1 MSFEDLADAFR
12 QARRED
18 MVAVTYEVAQNPAKP
33 PQKCEKCDE
42 PDFRESIIDSKET
55 HLCKLRLQSQSI
67 AEIVVT
73 LIA

>member
-33 PQKCEKCDE
+33 PQKCDV
-42 PDFRESIIDSKET
+42 PDFCESKVGSKET
-55 HLCKLRLQSQSI
+55 QLCTCKLQLQSQSI